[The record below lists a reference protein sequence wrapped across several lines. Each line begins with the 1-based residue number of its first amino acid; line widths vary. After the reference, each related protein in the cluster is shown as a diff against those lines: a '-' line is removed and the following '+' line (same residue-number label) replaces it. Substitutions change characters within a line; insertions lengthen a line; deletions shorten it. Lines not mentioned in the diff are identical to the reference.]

1 MFTLWLYCVKV
12 PSYELI
18 YNLLGRYI
26 FIYIFA
32 LSCFNL
38 LCVVQTDSLPDLKL
52 IKLVSVS

>member
-1 MFTLWLYCVKV
+1 MFMLWLYCVKV

-18 YNLLGRYI
+18 YNLLDRYI
-26 FIYIFA
+26 FIYAFA